1 MANRRDEDVLAGFL
15 DEVRGYLPIIL
26 QRIEAYQADPK
37 QLEAMK
43 EAYRYSHSIKGSA
56 SMIDLPGLSLIAS
69 YLEEVL
75 EEFASTESKMGK
87 RALARLRKMVVQI
100 ELFIDGLGSGNL
112 NEQRLIKDA
121 TYTYRRMRGLPK
133 DEDKEAEERAIQKCV
148 KDVDTTSVEEKK
160 STVSPPDATTYQE
173 DISPELLDIFRMEA
187 EEHMQSVTSQ
197 LAGLIQLPSNSEA
210 LQAVRRSV
218 HTLKGASGTVGL
230 SSIAHLTHRMEDL
243 LDRLS
248 DERVTIDAL
257 SMDLLFDSSD
267 TLEDMLSGGIEKDR
281 LHQVLRDLYRRY
293 SVLLDDDA
301 VEGGVDEPGLFGEGG
316 ILDLEKLPT
325 LTEKTVKDETSV
337 TVSGSE
343 IRKPTRIVR
352 VPLERLDELVKLVSE
367 LVISRSAFELRMRDL
382 AREVEELGLSSERLR
397 RISSTIETNYEVRAL
412 GGRINLFG
420 GTSGR
425 NAGVELGSVDI
436 EEFDELQFDRY
447 TEFHLLSRELT
458 ETSSDIRT
466 LGIDLNNLIADFD
479 GLLNRHRRLSS
490 QIQDELMRTRMV
502 PLDTLTS
509 RLYRTVRV
517 LSREQGKLIDLII
530 EGEEIELDTTV
541 LDKIVDPLLHLL
553 RNAVDHGIETP
564 DVRVGNGKPERGRID
579 LRAYA
584 EGNEVIIQVR
594 DDGAGLEPE
603 LIRSVALSKG
613 FISQEEEHRI
623 SDDEI
628 YALVFMS
635 GFSTAGEISEISG
648 RGVGLDVVRTNV
660 ENLKGTVSLVS
671 SPGENTTY
679 TIRLPMTLAV
689 TRAILVR
696 VDEETFAI
704 PQSAVT
710 QILRLDREQIEY
722 IDGKRVFRMGDQRFS
737 LLYLGEVLNL
747 KQRFESDPERM
758 PVLILKAGDKEAG
771 MVVDQLL
778 TGREIVIKPLGTHL
792 RRVHGVTGATLLGD
806 GSVVLILNPAD
817 LIAETPRVEER
828 IIVPDQP
835 APEDVEEGLS
845 IMIVDDSLSVRRVV
859 SKLIRHAGWQPVEAK
874 DGIEALEIL
883 QQTSPLPDLI
893 IVDIEMPRMDGFE
906 LISTLKAHESL
917 KYIPLVVL
925 TSRAGGKHRS
935 KALEIGAAG
944 YIVKPYQDKELLQII
959 RDLAHQSADAF
970 PM

>member
-1 MANRRDEDVLAGFL
+1 MVKRRDEDVLAGFL

-26 QRIEAYQADPK
+26 HKIEVYQADPK
-37 QLEAMK
+37 ELEAIK

-75 EEFASTESKMGK
+75 EGFTSGELKMGK
-87 RALARLRKMVVQI
+87 QALGRLRKMVVQI

-112 NEQRLIKDA
+112 NEQRLLKDA
-121 TYTYRRMRGLPK
+121 TYIYRRMCGLPK
-133 DEDKEAEERAIQKCV
+133 DKDKEAEERAIQKCV
-148 KDVDTTSVEEKK
+148 KEVDTTSGEEKK
-160 STVSPPDATTYQE
+160 STDSPPEATNYQD
-173 DISPELLDIFRMEA
+173 DISPELLDVFRMEA

-197 LAGLIQLPSNSEA
+197 LAGLIQQPSDSEA

-218 HTLKGASGTVGL
+218 HTLKGASGAVGL

-243 LDRLS
+243 LERLS
-248 DERVTIDAL
+248 DERVTIDARSL
-257 SMDLLFDSSD
+257 DLLFDSSD

-281 LHQVLRDLYRRY
+281 LHQILRDLYRRY
-293 SVLLDDDA
+293 SVLLGDDA
-301 VEGGVDEPGLFGEGG
+301 TEGVFDGLGLFGEGG

-325 LTEKTVKDETSV
+325 LTEKAVKDETSV

-343 IRKPTRIVR
+343 LRKPTRIVR

-382 AREVEELGLSSERLR
+382 TREVEELGLSSERLR
-397 RISSTIETNYEVRAL
+397 RISSTIETNYEVGAL
-412 GGRINLFG
+412 GGRINLLG

-436 EEFDELQFDRY
+436 GDFDELQFDRY

-466 LGIDLNNLIADFD
+466 LGADLNYLIADFD
-479 GLLNRHRRLSS
+479 GILNRHRRLSS

-502 PLDTLTS
+502 PLATLTS

-517 LSREQGKLIDLII
+517 LSREQGKLIDFII
-530 EGEEIELDTTV
+530 KGEEIELDTMV
-541 LDKIVDPLLHLL
+541 LDMIVDPLLHLL

-579 LRAYA
+579 LRAYT

-594 DDGAGLEPE
+594 DDGAGLDPE
-603 LIRSVALSKG
+603 FIRSVALSKG
-613 FISQEEEHRI
+613 FLSEEEEHRI

-628 YALVFMS
+628 FTLVFMP
-635 GFSTAGEISEISG
+635 GFSTAVEVSEVSG

-671 SPGENTTY
+671 TSGENTTY

-696 VDEETFAI
+696 VNEETFAI
-704 PQSAVT
+704 PQNAVS
-710 QILRLDREQIEY
+710 QILRLEREQIEY
-722 IDGKRVFRMGDQRFS
+722 IDGKPIFRLGDQHFS
-737 LLYLGEVLNL
+737 LLHLGEVLQL

-758 PVLILKAGDKEAG
+758 PVLILKVGDKEVG
-771 MVVDQLL
+771 VVVDQLL
-778 TGREIVIKPLGTHL
+778 TGREIVIKTLGTHL

-806 GSVVLILNPAD
+806 GSVILILNPAD
-817 LIAETPRVEER
+817 LIAETPRVEKR
-828 IIVPDQP
+828 IPVPDQP

-845 IMIVDDSLSVRRVV
+845 IMIIDDSLSIRRVV

-874 DGIEALEIL
+874 DGIEALEML
-883 QQTSPLPDLI
+883 QLTSPLPDLI
-893 IVDIEMPRMDGFE
+893 LVDIEMPRMDGFE
-906 LISTLKAHESL
+906 LMSTLKADEAF

-935 KALEIGAAG
+935 KAFEIGAAA
-944 YIVKPYQDKELLQII
+944 YVVKPYQDEELLQII

-970 PM
+970 SM